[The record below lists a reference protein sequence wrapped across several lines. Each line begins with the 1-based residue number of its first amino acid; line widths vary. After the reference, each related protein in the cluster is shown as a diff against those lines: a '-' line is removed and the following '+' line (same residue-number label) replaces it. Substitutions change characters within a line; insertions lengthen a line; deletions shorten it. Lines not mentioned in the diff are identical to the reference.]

1 MPGNIGQTL
10 SIVGA
15 LILGEAAV
23 QAKLV
28 SAPLVIVVALS
39 GTTSLLLPKAANPIM
54 ISRTVFFLLAGG
66 LGESGSDAYLSAI
79 IAAVGIIPLLWLYCK
94 LITLSPGSSL
104 FDLAELG
111 MGKILGKAATLLL
124 VFFSLFA
131 TGMFLAHYTN
141 FIISILMS
149 RTPKIIIA
157 ATIMLTVAYA
167 ASRGA
172 TALAKASL
180 VFMFLTG
187 LLLCFSV
194 TVSTLALDFSMF
206 PLPPFAHGLK
216 NVLLGSVFVTSTP
229 YGDMLLLLPFAQ
241 RLKKRGIP
249 DKANLSGRRAGLA
262 VAYLHLFAQRHY
274 LRGASRRNFAFQILF
289 RHKAAQFG
297 GLFAAL

>member
-1 MPGNIGQTL
+1 VNKDVL
-10 SIVGA
+10 AELKKRLGA
-15 LILGEAAV
+15 ICMDGVLDFNYLLEQICD
-23 QAKLV
+23 
-28 SAPLVIVVALS
+28 APLSPFNTIGHTERPDVVAAKMLE
-39 GTTSLLLPKAANPIM
+39 G
-54 ISRTVFFLLAGG
+54 RV
-66 LGESGSDAYLSAI
+66 AI